1 MFTVFLLQAWA
12 SGPSLRVCEPSTL
25 VGLEPQTLG
34 PNRVVL
40 AAVYPRARFVPVSR
54 ELSESLI
61 EVGVRS
67 YTIMVSGTTSL
78 SEAPC

>member
-1 MFTVFLLQAWA
+1 MFMVFLLQAWA

-34 PNRVVL
+34 PNWVVL
-40 AAVYPRARFVPVSR
+40 AAVHPCARFISVSH

-61 EVGVRS
+61 EVGIRS
-67 YTIMVSGTTSL
+67 YMVMVSGTTSL
-78 SEAPC
+78 SGAPC